1 LGFLGLLLAQAAPV
15 AAATVANPLCPTE
28 VVTFNPGNGE
38 DIVVPPGFTVSAF
51 AAGLNFPTGI
61 AFLGNS
67 KNFQVYVLESGHGLP
82 SQCNDETAI
91 PGGTFSATNPFTP
104 DILVF
109 DQHGHK
115 IAGPLAKPT
124 STGGGLQPHGPAI
137 DIAFEKGLQG
147 GRLFATDS
155 NQAIRTPGAQNNSS
169 RILTV
174 DPDSGLVTPFITGLP
189 TGDHPSEQLAFQAN

>member
-1 LGFLGLLLAQAAPV
+1 MRSRVLLPLIFFLGFLGLLLAQPAPV

-28 VVTFNPGNGE
+28 VVFFNPVNGE

-51 AAGLNFPTGI
+51 ATGLNFPTGI

-91 PGGTFSATNPFTP
+91 TGGTFSAANPFTP

-137 DIAFEKGLQG
+137 EWGSACRPRQPSSMPWETPSCPCGERRSRPLQQS
-147 GRLFATDS
+147 GRPPLK
-155 NQAIRTPGAQNNSS
+155 
-169 RILTV
+169 
-174 DPDSGLVTPFITGLP
+174 
-189 TGDHPSEQLAFQAN
+189 PSQP

>member
-1 LGFLGLLLAQAAPV
+1 MSVRAGKGCQAMRSRVLHLPLIFFLGFLGLLLAQAAPV

-51 AAGLNFPTGI
+51 ATGLNFPTGI

-91 PGGTFSATNPFTP
+91 PGGT
-104 DILVF
+104 
-109 DQHGHK
+109 
-115 IAGPLAKPT
+115 
-124 STGGGLQPHGPAI
+124 
-137 DIAFEKGLQG
+137 
-147 GRLFATDS
+147 
-155 NQAIRTPGAQNNSS
+155 
-169 RILTV
+169 
-174 DPDSGLVTPFITGLP
+174 
-189 TGDHPSEQLAFQAN
+189 